1 MPVIFI
7 SRGTM
12 SGVHLLVDCLHSK
25 TGTRCISH
33 EDLVSDV
40 NKHGEIAAR
49 VLEKLAEA
57 ASAYDQFSELRWPYM
72 VLMRKA
78 LLEEIR
84 YDHVVYHGYSGHLLL
99 PHLRHLVRVR
109 IEAPLQMRLT
119 MTMQRLACDEKKARE
134 YIVNADDQRIKWA
147 RFMYAQD
154 IRDTMLY
161 DITVNLDRVSLKAAC
176 AVLECIMAEEDFQA
190 SRESRAEVEQLYLAT
205 AIEESLV
212 TDPRTATMEIRADVQ
227 SDGVSLIGPY
237 LESDELTTIMEIVQA
252 AVSGTMDIRYS
263 PGYASKFE
271 DNRQFR
277 TWIHEYGMGMDK
289 NYNPASSRHQEGKH
303 NG

>member
-12 SGVHLLVDCLHSK
+12 SGVHLLVDCLHDK
-25 TGTRCISH
+25 TGIRCISH
-33 EDLVSDV
+33 EDLVKDV

-84 YDHVVYHGYSGHLLL
+84 NDNVVYHGYSSHLLL
-99 PHLRHLVRVR
+99 PSLRHLVRVR
-109 IEAPLQMRLT
+109 IEAPLEMRLT
-119 MTMQRLACDEKKARE
+119 MTMQRLACNEGKARK
-134 YIVNADDQRIKWA
+134 YIINADNQRIKWA

-161 DITVNLDRVSLKAAC
+161 DLIVNLDRVTLKAAC
-176 AVLECIMAEEDFQA
+176 GILECIMAEGDFQA
-190 SRESRAEVEQLYLAT
+190 SRESRAEVERLYLAT
-205 AIEESLV
+205 KIEESLV
-212 TDPRTATMEIRADVQ
+212 TDPRTATLEIRADVQ
-227 SDGVSLIGPY
+227 SDGICLIGPY
-237 LESDELTTIMEIVQA
+237 IEDSELTTIMKIVQT
-252 AVSGTMDIRYS
+252 VSGTLNIRYD
-263 PGYASKFE
+263 PGYASKFK
-271 DNRQFR
+271 DNRHFR
-277 TWIHEYGMGMDK
+277 VWNHEYGMDG
-289 NYNPASSRHQEGKH
+289 
-303 NG
+303 